1 VGGMTVSNIVLFAQ
15 FKKRSLFVVKEYKEA
30 NRKVDKEAK
39 EKSRKLFFLHLRSKS
54 RGTKYGNNRK
64 IEKKPYTKP
73 ARENFLLIKR

>member
-1 VGGMTVSNIVLFAQ
+1 MTVSNIVLFAQ
-15 FKKRSLFVVKEYKEA
+15 FKKRSLFVIKEYKEA

-54 RGTKYGNNRK
+54 RGTKYGNKRK

>member
-1 VGGMTVSNIVLFAQ
+1 MTVSSIVLFAQ
-15 FKKRSLFVVKEYKEA
+15 FKKRSLFVVKEYNEV

-39 EKSRKLFFLHLRSKS
+39 EKSRKLFFLQLRSKS
-54 RGTKYGNNRK
+54 RGTKYGNKRK